1 MTLLMNRYALSL
13 AAVLLA
19 LAVGLGAFG
28 AHALANLVDAKALA
42 NWQTAV
48 QYHFIHA
55 LALMVLAIW
64 LRLGAPSYVA
74 KLSWGLLLGIV
85 LFSGSLYAY
94 VLTAWKPL
102 VFFTPIGGS
111 VWLITWL
118 VLAWLSA
125 KSLPV
130 KHQVD

>member
-1 MTLLMNRYALSL
+1 MNLLMNRYALSM

-55 LALMVLAIW
+55 LALLVLAVW
-64 LRLGAPSYVA
+64 MKFGAPQYA
-74 KLSWGLLLGIV
+74 TKIAWGLLIGLV

-111 VWLITWL
+111 VWLVTWL
-118 VLAWLSA
+118 MLAWQARPTS
-125 KSLPV
+125 KN
-130 KHQVD
+130 QC

>member
-1 MTLLMNRYALSL
+1 MNHYALSM
-13 AAVLLA
+13 AAFLLA
-19 LAVGLGAFG
+19 LAVGMGAFG
-28 AHALANLVDAKALA
+28 AHALASLVDAKALA

-55 LALMVLAIW
+55 LALLVLAVW
-64 LRLGAPSYVA
+64 MRLGAPSYVV
-74 KLSWGLLLGIV
+74 KVSWGLVLGTL

-111 VWLITWL
+111 VWLFTWL

-125 KSLPV
+125 KSRPN
-130 KHQVD
+130 H

>member
-1 MTLLMNRYALSL
+1 MNDCALSM
-13 AAVLLA
+13 AAFLLA

-28 AHALANLVDAKALA
+28 AHALASLVDAKALA

-55 LALMVLAIW
+55 LALLVLAVW
-64 LRLGAPSYVA
+64 MRLGAPSYVV
-74 KLSWGLLLGIV
+74 KVSWGLVLGTL

-111 VWLITWL
+111 VWLFTWL

-125 KSLPV
+125 KSRPN
-130 KHQVD
+130 H

>member
-1 MTLLMNRYALSL
+1 MKGTFMNHYALSL
-13 AAVLLA
+13 AAFLLA

-28 AHALANLVDAKALA
+28 AHALATMVDVKALA

-55 LALMVLAIW
+55 LALFVLAVW
-64 LRLGAPSYVA
+64 MRLGAPSYVA
-74 KLSWGLLLGIV
+74 KVSWGLVLGTL

-111 VWLITWL
+111 VWLFTWL

-125 KSLPV
+125 KSRPN
-130 KHQVD
+130 H

>member
-1 MTLLMNRYALSL
+1 MTLLMNRYGLSL

-111 VWLITWL
+111 VWLFTWL

-125 KSLPV
+125 KRQLV
-130 KHQVD
+130 

>member
-1 MTLLMNRYALSL
+1 MTLLMNRYGLSL

-28 AHALANLVDAKALA
+28 AHALANLLDAKALA

-74 KLSWGLLLGIV
+74 KLSWGMLLGIV

-94 VLTAWKPL
+94 VLTAWKTL

>member
-1 MTLLMNRYALSL
+1 MNLLMNRYALSL

-42 NWQTAV
+42 NWHTAV

-64 LRLGAPSYVA
+64 QRLGAPSYVA
-74 KLSWGLLLGIV
+74 KLSWGMLLGIV

>member
-1 MTLLMNRYALSL
+1 MNHYALSL
-13 AAVLLA
+13 AAFLLA

-28 AHALANLVDAKALA
+28 AHALATLVDVKALA

-55 LALMVLAIW
+55 LALLVLAVW
-64 LRLGAPSYVA
+64 MRLGAPSYVV
-74 KLSWGLLLGIV
+74 KVSWGLVLGTL

-111 VWLITWL
+111 VWLVTWV
-118 VLAWLSA
+118 VLAWLST
-125 KSLPV
+125 KSRPT
-130 KHQVD
+130 H

>member
-1 MTLLMNRYALSL
+1 MNRYAMSL

-55 LALMVLAIW
+55 LALLVLAVW
-64 LRLGAPSYVA
+64 MKVGAPQYTA
-74 KLSWGLLLGIV
+74 KIAWGLLMGLV

-118 VLAWLSA
+118 MLAWQSRPTS
-125 KSLPV
+125 KNQS
-130 KHQVD
+130 

>member
-1 MTLLMNRYALSL
+1 MNRYVMSL
-13 AAVLLA
+13 AALLLA

-48 QYHFIHA
+48 LYHFMHA
-55 LALMVLAIW
+55 LALLVLAVWI
-64 LRLGAPSYVA
+64 RFGAPSYVV
-74 KLSWGLLLGIV
+74 KVSWGLLLGTL

-102 VFFTPIGGS
+102 VFLTPIGGS
-111 VWLITWL
+111 IWLVTWL

-125 KSLPV
+125 NR
-130 KHQVD
+130 D

>member
-1 MTLLMNRYALSL
+1 MTLLMNRYGLSL

-74 KLSWGLLLGIV
+74 KLSWGLLVGIV

-111 VWLITWL
+111 VWLFTWL

-125 KSLPV
+125 KKQLV
-130 KHQVD
+130 

>member
-1 MTLLMNRYALSL
+1 MNLLMNRYALSL

-111 VWLITWL
+111 VWLFTWL

-125 KSLPV
+125 KRQLV
-130 KHQVD
+130 

>member
-1 MTLLMNRYALSL
+1 
-13 AAVLLA
+13 
-19 LAVGLGAFG
+19 
-28 AHALANLVDAKALA
+28 VDAKALA
-42 NWQTAV
+42 NWQTGV

-55 LALMVLAIW
+55 LALLVLAVW
-64 LRLGAPSYVA
+64 MRLGAPSYVA
-74 KLSWGLLLGIV
+74 KVSWGLVLGTL

-125 KSLPV
+125 KSRPAINYR
-130 KHQVD
+130 

>member
-1 MTLLMNRYALSL
+1 MTLLMNRYGLSL

-55 LALMVLAIW
+55 LALVVLAIW

-74 KLSWGLLLGIV
+74 KLSWWLLVGIV

-111 VWLITWL
+111 VWLFTWL
-118 VLAWLSA
+118 MLAWSSA
-125 KSLPV
+125 KKQLV
-130 KHQVD
+130 

>member
-1 MTLLMNRYALSL
+1 MSNTTALRTAAILGGL
-13 AAVLLA
+13 AVA
-19 LAVGLGAFG
+19 LAAFG
-28 AHALANLVDAKALA
+28 AHGLKAVLADNQTNGIWEKA
-42 NWQTAV
+42 V
-48 QYHFIHA
+48 FYHFIHA

-118 VLAWLSA
+118 VLALLSA

>member
-1 MTLLMNRYALSL
+1 MNRYAMSL

-55 LALMVLAIW
+55 LALLVLAVW
-64 LRLGAPSYVA
+64 MKVGAPQYTTKIA
-74 KLSWGLLLGIV
+74 WGLLLGLV

-118 VLAWLSA
+118 VLVWQARPTS
-125 KSLPV
+125 KNHS
-130 KHQVD
+130 

>member
-1 MTLLMNRYALSL
+1 MTLLMNRYGLSL

-55 LALMVLAIW
+55 LALVVLAIW

-74 KLSWGLLLGIV
+74 KLSWGLLVGIV

-111 VWLITWL
+111 VWLFTWL

-125 KSLPV
+125 KKQLV
-130 KHQVD
+130 